1 MFIAGSAALALTL
14 AGCAAGADAQDAG
27 EAPVA
32 TTTIWGSITGQI
44 TACAGDGETITL
56 MPVGADPHDY
66 SPSSSDVATMVGAP
80 LVVANGLGL
89 EEGLEGALTTAGA
102 DGARIFEVAPE
113 LDPIPFAEEPGHS
126 EGEEH
131 SEDEEHAEGEEHGHD
146 GDDPH
151 VWQDMGRAAT
161 AAQLIGVQLTEATGD
176 DAYTACGQEVADD
189 ILAAQVE
196 LEQILSVIPE
206 QDRILVTD
214 HDALGYFADAYGFT
228 IAGVVVPGGST
239 LAETSSA
246 QLAELTATVR
256 ETGVPAIFS
265 NTATS
270 SAVVDALA
278 SEAGGVEVVALY
290 VDSIGEPGTDAATYQ
305 GMMVANAT
313 AIAEALA

>member
-1 MFIAGSAALALTL
+1 MRTMFIAGSAALALTL

-89 EEGLEGALTTAGA
+89 EEGLEGALTTAEA
-102 DGARIFEVAPE
+102 DGARIFEVGPE

-126 EGEEH
+126 
-131 SEDEEHAEGEEHGHD
+131 DAEGEEHDHG

-176 DAYTACGQEVADD
+176 DAYTACGQEVGDD
-189 ILAAQVE
+189 ILAKQE
-196 LEQILSVIPE
+196 QLEQILSVIPA

-239 LAETSSA
+239 LAGASSA

-278 SEAGGVEVVALY
+278 SEVGGVEVVALY